1 MIIGATSRY
10 NGMIFHVARRH
21 NAILYRTPHI
31 LTTPHEKSLRRQ
43 KRLFKFLGPR
53 PLKM

>member
-10 NGMIFHVARRH
+10 NGMIFYVVRRY

-31 LTTPHEKSLRRQ
+31 LIKPHEKSLRRQ
-43 KRLFKFLGPR
+43 KRLFKF
-53 PLKM
+53 